1 MIRPK
6 LHHRERQYRPLAGKT
21 LRQVL
26 IRFVSREFPRLG
38 GPWVVEL
45 FVDKLLEIMA
55 KYRIAPEQLRP
66 GQTLWPAI
74 ALDERPAYRKPTS
87 AMRQVPVV
95 ITLANQ
101 DDVRDL
107 RNNVKLTD
115 VLKRA
120 LARAAHEAFAQG
132 GVLTSTDLA
141 LLFHRSHSWTAD
153 LIRQYEDET
162 GQVVPRR
169 GNIHDIGRTVTHK
182 RTICR
187 MAYVEGKPTH
197 HISQETRHSPEAVDN
212 YILDFARVHFAT
224 VKRGMTLEETAFAI
238 QRPLYLVNEYAN
250 LIQEFGMDEQRIY
263 DRAGIELVRFKDA
276 GEEPEALPRP
286 AAMALDST

>member
-21 LRQVL
+21 LRPVL

-95 ITLANQ
+95 ITQANQ
-101 DDVRDL
+101 NDVNDL
-107 RNNVKLTD
+107 RNNANLTD

-120 LARAAHEAFAQG
+120 LARAAKEAFAQG
-132 GVLTSTDLA
+132 GVLT
-141 LLFHRSHSWTAD
+141 
-153 LIRQYEDET
+153 I
-162 GQVVPRR
+162 
-169 GNIHDIGRTVTHK
+169 THK
-182 RTICR
+182 RIICR
-187 MAYVEGKPTH
+187 MAYPEGKPTH
-197 HISQETRHSPEAVDN
+197 RIAQETRHSPEAVDN
-212 YILDFARVHFAT
+212 YILDFARIHFAT
-224 VKRGMTLEETAFAI
+224 VKRGMTPEETAFAI
-238 QRPLYLVNEYAN
+238 QRPLYLVQEYVN

-263 DRAGIELVRFKDA
+263 DRSGIDLVRFTNAD
-276 GEEPEALPRP
+276 EEPEALPQP
-286 AAMALDST
+286 AALALDST